1 MRPVYTK
8 TMYKSMKNTLSNIFT
23 ITPLEKQATIE
34 DVTDSASLSPI
45 PQPVEDPFDN
55 DVFDTELP
63 LDFPDRTDSPATEHT
78 YYYKNK
84 DTGYY
89 QEYYYLHDYPLHK
102 EYTYSGEKTVNLC
115 IFAINT
121 SCHFQGEPRPFLQ
134 FVLQEQTFPS
144 MVFRSAENVDG
155 EQLQIQF
162 QNESLNAV
170 LDFFVIEGSFD
181 SDIEDSMSNC
191 YRGFIERGDGSLVAV
206 YDMTNFMNLA
216 FRPTKTPIW
225 SVLSEIQLT
234 ESPVKQFFEKYKYMT
249 QLQTSN
255 YMKVAEPFLLYL
267 YNIETG
273 EYIQKSNQLSLI
285 EPRSYY
291 APYGKF
297 YYFVEQPPASGNPCK
312 CAVFIENEYVD
323 DSVHQVGVDKLP
335 DDSSDVE
342 TLDDELMVSESDSS
356 SDNSLDESDD
366 FANPDEPMVHSEPS
380 ENYVSEPS
388 EESVEEPS
396 EEQPESDTILQVY
409 SNKFPFSSVILFE
422 KDGVRMC
429 CVKTESLFVE
439 M

>member
-8 TMYKSMKNTLSNIFT
+8 TMYISMKNTLSNIFT
-23 ITPLEKQATIE
+23 ITPLEKQATVPDGTI
-34 DVTDSASLSPI
+34 TNDSMISTGDFYVPGPI
-45 PQPVEDPFDN
+45 SQKLDDYEFDP
-55 DVFDTELP
+55 ELP
-63 LDFPDRTDSPATEHT
+63 LDFPDRTDSPATENT
-78 YYYKNK
+78 YYYQNK
-84 DTGYY
+84 ETSHY

-134 FVLQEQTFPS
+134 FVLQDQTFPS
-144 MVFRSAENVDG
+144 IVFRSAENVDG

-162 QNESLNAV
+162 QNECLNTV
-170 LDFFVIEGSFD
+170 LDLFVIEGSFD

-206 YDMTNFMNLA
+206 YDMTNFMNLP
-216 FRPTKTPIW
+216 FRTTKNPCW
-225 SVLSEIQLT
+225 SVLSEIRLT
-234 ESPVKQFFEKYKYMT
+234 ESPVKQFFEKYKYMA
-249 QLQTSN
+249 QLQTSD
-255 YMKVAEPFLLYL
+255 YMNVAEPFLLYL

-273 EYIQKSNQLSLI
+273 EYIQESDQCSLI

-297 YYFVEQPPASGNPCK
+297 YYFVEQPPASGNARK
-312 CAVFIENEYVD
+312 CVVFIENEYVD

-342 TLDDELMVSESDSS
+342 TMDDELMVSE

-366 FANPDEPMVHSEPS
+366 FANPDEPMAD
-380 ENYVSEPS
+380 SEPS
-388 EESVEEPS
+388 EESLEEPS
-396 EEQPESDTILQVY
+396 EEQQESDTILQVY
-409 SNKFPFSSVILFE
+409 SNKFSFSSVILFE
-422 KDGVRMC
+422 KNGVRMC